1 MNRRGFIALLG
12 GAAAWPLA
20 GLAQEAGRV
29 RRIGFLRVGEPP
41 AAFIAGFRRGLR
53 EVGLVEYR
61 DFIIEFALPQNTA
74 QVPDA
79 AAELVRRRVDI
90 LVASGTPSVL
100 PARDAA
106 GQIPVVFVAT
116 FDPVATGLVAS
127 LARPGGNIT
136 GMTSISGDVI
146 AKRLQ
151 LVTELIPNPARI
163 AILVRETSPTAAQYV
178 RESQAAAQS
187 MGIALTIKNARDAT
201 DLETMF
207 LAVNGVSVLLV
218 ADDAE
223 FTAQRFEL
231 ARLGLKHRLPTVSG
245 LKEMVQAGGL
255 MAYGGSFAELY
266 RRAASHV
273 HKILQGTS
281 PAELPVEQAIKF
293 DLAINLNT
301 AKALGLDIPP
311 TLLAR
316 ADEVIE

>member
-1 MNRRGFIALLG
+1 MRRREFITLLG

-20 GLAQEAGRV
+20 GFAQEAGKV

-41 AAFIAGFRRGLR
+41 AAFIDGFRRGLR
-53 EVGLVEYR
+53 EVGLVEDR
-61 DFIIEFALPQNTA
+61 DFVIEFALPENTA

-116 FDPVATGLVAS
+116 FDPVATELVAS

-163 AILVRETSPTAAQYV
+163 AILVRGIQPYRSPIRAGIPGGGTEYGHSAEDRKRARCERSRCDV
-178 RESQAAAQS
+178 PRRERS
-187 MGIALTIKNARDAT
+187 
-201 DLETMF
+201 E
-207 LAVNGVSVLLV
+207 
-218 ADDAE
+218 
-223 FTAQRFEL
+223 
-231 ARLGLKHRLPTVSG
+231 
-245 LKEMVQAGGL
+245 
-255 MAYGGSFAELY
+255 
-266 RRAASHV
+266 RAAGS
-273 HKILQGTS
+273 
-281 PAELPVEQAIKF
+281 
-293 DLAINLNT
+293 
-301 AKALGLDIPP
+301 
-311 TLLAR
+311 R
-316 ADEVIE
+316 